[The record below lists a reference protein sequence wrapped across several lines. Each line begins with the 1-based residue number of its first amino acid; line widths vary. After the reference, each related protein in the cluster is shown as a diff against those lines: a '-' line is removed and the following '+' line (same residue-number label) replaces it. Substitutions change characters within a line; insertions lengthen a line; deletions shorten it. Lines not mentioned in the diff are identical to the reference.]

1 MLETLLID
9 QLYMRIVTSRIT
21 LVTRYVLYHF
31 LVLPL
36 LPVVLLFY
44 FSLFWN
50 RFVSISNKPLL
61 TEFRTR
67 RDKIL
72 QFDWSVT

>member
-1 MLETLLID
+1 MMLETLLSD

-44 FSLFWN
+44 FSLFSN
-50 RFVSISNKPLL
+50 HYVSISNKPLL
-61 TEFRTR
+61 AE
-67 RDKIL
+67 IN
-72 QFDWSVT
+72 